1 MKKLSLGLLVPTELK
16 EIMSEAKKQINNTED
31 FILSYQ
37 LCNFD
42 EFKTLKNFQHSFYG
56 GSTKLVEIGNLLLEE
71 LPDFIGGYAF
81 STFINSSYQE
91 HTIIK
96 IEIRFISFGAYTL
109 IFNMPPPEEMIYEL

>member
-71 LPDFIGGYAF
+71 LPDFIGGYAI
-81 STFINSSYQE
+81 S
-91 HTIIK
+91 TIIIVN
-96 IEIRFISFGAYTL
+96 IEIRVNSFGTYTL
-109 IFNMPPPEEMIYEL
+109 IINMPPPEEMNYEL

>member
-56 GSTKLVEIGNLLLEE
+56 GSKKLVEIGNLLLEE
-71 LPDFIGGYAF
+71 LPDFIGGYAI
-81 STFINSSYQE
+81 STIINSAYQE
-91 HTIIK
+91 HTIIN
-96 IEIRFISFGAYTL
+96 IEIRVNSFGAYTL
-109 IFNMPPPEEMIYEL
+109 IINMPPPEEMNYEL